1 MKAHL
6 IYSMVAVGMLF
17 ASCANEEPAPN
28 MKADEGIQPVTRAL
42 SSATFRKSPIAMVY
56 IEVNDTNPLNAGSYK
71 LSNGTSFFDIA
82 CIFAANIRGVN
93 GQPVL
98 YFNENVSA
106 IMANP
111 DKYIRPLQDKG
122 IKVTMSIL
130 GDHTGLGVANMTN
143 AQADN
148 FAQQLADAVAQ
159 YGLDGIDFDDE
170 YAEYGTRGYPG
181 VNSTSY
187 SRVITQLRDLMPAD
201 KLITVFDWGNTY
213 TLSTEAIACID
224 FAWFG
229 VFGDTS
235 FGLPTFSIPLSRW
248 SSQAINLRGYNNPQ
262 NLLTTS
268 KRSKDDGRGAI
279 EMYDLRS
286 TNTVTALNAVARGAH
301 GLGITYDGQSYSK
314 DW

>member
-159 YGLDGIDFDDE
+159 YGLDVDFDDE

-286 TNTVTALNAVARGAH
+286 TNTVTALNAVARGAY
-301 GLGITYDGQSYSK
+301 GLGVTYDGQSYSK

>member
-224 FAWFG
+224 FA
-229 VFGDTS
+229 
-235 FGLPTFSIPLSRW
+235 
-248 SSQAINLRGYNNPQ
+248 
-262 NLLTTS
+262 
-268 KRSKDDGRGAI
+268 
-279 EMYDLRS
+279 
-286 TNTVTALNAVARGAH
+286 
-301 GLGITYDGQSYSK
+301 
-314 DW
+314 

>member
-1 MKAHL
+1 M
-6 IYSMVAVGMLF
+6 
-17 ASCANEEPAPN
+17 
-28 MKADEGIQPVTRAL
+28 
-42 SSATFRKSPIAMVY
+42 
-56 IEVNDTNPLNAGSYK
+56 
-71 LSNGTSFFDIA
+71 SNGTSFFDIA

-286 TNTVTALNAVARGAH
+286 TNTVTALNAVARGAY
-301 GLGITYDGQSYSK
+301 GLGVTYDGQSYSK

>member
-17 ASCANEEPAPN
+17 ASCTNEEPATK
-28 MKADEGIQPVTRAL
+28 MKADEGIQPATRAL
-42 SSATFRKSPIAMVY
+42 ATATFRKSPVAMVY

-71 LSNGTSFFDIA
+71 LNNNTSFFDIA

-106 IMANP
+106 ILANLN
-111 DKYIRPLQDKG
+111 KYIRPLQAKG
-122 IKVTMSIL
+122 IKVTISIL
-130 GDHTGLGVANMTN
+130 GDHTGMGVANMTN

-148 FAQQLADAVAQ
+148 FAQQLADAVAL

-170 YAEYGTRGYPG
+170 YAEYNTRGYPD
-181 VNSTSY
+181 VNNTSY
-187 SRVITQLRDLMPAD
+187 SRVITKLRELMPAD

-213 TLSTEAIACID
+213 TLSADAIACID
-224 FAWFG
+224 YAWFG
-229 VFGDTS
+229 AFGDTS
-235 FGLPTFSIPLSRW
+235 YGSPIFSIPLSRW
-248 SSQAINLRGYNNPQ
+248 SSQAINLRNFNNTQ

-268 KRSKDDGRGAI
+268 KKSKDDGRGAI
-279 EMYDLRS
+279 QMYDLRS
-286 TNTVTALNAVARGAH
+286 TNTVTYLNAVARGAY
-301 GLGITYDGQSYSK
+301 GLGVTYDGQSYSK

>member
-1 MKAHL
+1 
-6 IYSMVAVGMLF
+6 
-17 ASCANEEPAPN
+17 

-286 TNTVTALNAVARGAH
+286 TNTVTALNAVARGAY
-301 GLGITYDGQSYSK
+301 GLGVTYDGQSYSK

>member
-1 MKAHL
+1 
-6 IYSMVAVGMLF
+6 MVAVGMLF

-28 MKADEGIQPVTRAL
+28 TKADEGIQPETRAL
-42 SSATFRKSPIAMVY
+42 ATATFRKSPVAMVY

-71 LSNGTSFFDIA
+71 LSDGTSFFDIA
-82 CIFAANIRGVN
+82 CIFAPNIRGVD

-98 YFNENVSA
+98 HFNENVSA

-111 DKYIRPLQDKG
+111 DKYIRPLQAKG

-143 AQADN
+143 DQADN

-170 YAEYGTRGYPG
+170 YAEYNTRGYPD
-181 VNSTSY
+181 VNNTSY
-187 SRVITQLRDLMPAD
+187 SRVITKLRELMPAD
-201 KLITVFDWGNTY
+201 KIITVFDWGYTY
-213 TLSTEAIACID
+213 TLSAEAIACID

-229 VFGDTS
+229 AFGDDAYGS
-235 FGLPTFSIPLSRW
+235 PSFSIPLSRW
-248 SSQAINLRGYNNPQ
+248 SSQAINLRSYNNAA
-262 NLLTTS
+262 NLNKTS
-268 KRSKDDGRGAI
+268 KKSADEKRGAI
-279 EMYDLRS
+279 MMYDLRS
-286 TNTVTALNAVARGAH
+286 TNTVTYLNAVGRGAYNM
-301 GLGITYDGQSYSK
+301 GVTYDGQSYSK